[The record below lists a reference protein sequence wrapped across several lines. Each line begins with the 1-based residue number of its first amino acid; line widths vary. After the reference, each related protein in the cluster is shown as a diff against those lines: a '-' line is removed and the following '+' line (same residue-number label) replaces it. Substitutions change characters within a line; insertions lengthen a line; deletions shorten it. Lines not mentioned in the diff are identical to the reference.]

1 MELFNFD
8 QTGRKPGC
16 KTLVCTASRQ
26 TEDLSMAMP
35 TKRRVLVVDDDPG
48 VRDSMAMSLQSAG
61 YKVAAAEDGLS
72 ALSLLRASA
81 PDAIVS
87 DLNMPRMSGFE
98 LLSLVRCFFPGIV
111 TVAMSGA
118 YRNSDEL
125 PTQVVA
131 DGYYPKG
138 ERLEHLFETLA
149 QLLGSKSGLGPV

>member
-1 MELFNFD
+1 MATRLPPQRPDWRTTKKRLLSRHKRGKASAMELFNFD

-111 TVAMSGA
+111 SV
-118 YRNSDEL
+118 
-125 PTQVVA
+125 
-131 DGYYPKG
+131 
-138 ERLEHLFETLA
+138 
-149 QLLGSKSGLGPV
+149 